1 MLEFL
6 DGKTPVCGLCSDYRS
21 GSLKDFDVMQRLIGI
36 QIYNTDSWNAE
47 LQPLIKV
54 NIDEDLACRQIR
66 KFYAEKGYDET
77 VVTVTTLNDMLVEPF
92 REERNTQKLMLIF
105 ALISILMTSM
115 TIVGLSSYYAKTSE
129 VDTAVKKVFGSSEW
143 EIFRDTLLGFSV
155 PVLVSAVVA
164 IPLSRIYLD
173 RWLENYA
180 YRIGNSPLI
189 YAVTLLVV
197 LTVVVISITLQ
208 TIRLVRTNPA
218 EALKK
223 E

>member
-1 MLEFL
+1 
-6 DGKTPVCGLCSDYRS
+6 
-21 GSLKDFDVMQRLIGI
+21 
-36 QIYNTDSWNAE
+36 
-47 LQPLIKV
+47 
-54 NIDEDLACRQIR
+54 
-66 KFYAEKGYDET
+66 
-77 VVTVTTLNDMLVEPF
+77 MLVEPF

-129 VDTAVKKVFGSSEW
+129 VDTAVKKVFGSSVW

-164 IPLSRIYLD
+164 IPLSWIYLD

-189 YAVTLLVV
+189 YTVALLVV